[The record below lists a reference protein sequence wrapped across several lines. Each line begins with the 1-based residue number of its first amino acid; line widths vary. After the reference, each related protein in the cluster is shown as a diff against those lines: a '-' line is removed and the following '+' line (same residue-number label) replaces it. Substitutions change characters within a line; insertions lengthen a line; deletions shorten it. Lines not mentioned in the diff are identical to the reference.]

1 MLAGYGSGS
10 GGASPT
16 LLGNQNYTPPVDAAR
31 GVGVG
36 AASNLTSAWKPD
48 GVTDYNSY
56 VASGKKAGISNPFA
70 STMGTMNNGGQT
82 LKGGATNQGIA
93 DWQAYQ
99 KYGLDNGYIKD
110 DNESFLGG
118 LAKAIYTNPAIIA
131 AATAGAGAAFAG
143 GGAAAGAGEGTAA
156 SLTTDQLLAQ
166 SAAGLSPATLGE
178 TAAATGA
185 GEVTSTA
192 GASAASGG
200 SGSGGGAGG
209 GGTSPTTAA
218 GQTGTGAGIGSGS
231 AAPAASSNSPA
242 ALLKLVGDH
251 ASTALT
257 IGSLLGGALGS
268 QSGSGM
274 PDAPSAPPPAPALQG
289 GIAPDAAG
297 ITKGLQSSMGPGGAD
312 AGNSTTFLTGASGV
326 DPNKLSLGKA
336 TLLGG

>member
-1 MLAGYGSGS
+1 MLAGYGSSQGR
-10 GGASPT
+10 APT

-36 AASNLTSAWKPD
+36 AASNLTSSWKPD

-82 LKGGATNQGIA
+82 LKGGTTNQGIA

-192 GASAASGG
+192 GASASAGG

-209 GGTSPTTAA
+209 SGAAPTNAA
-218 GQTGTGAGIGSGS
+218 PSGAGS
-231 AAPAASSNSPA
+231 AGMGNAGGASTASSSNSPA
-242 ALLKLVGDH
+242 ALLKMVGDH

-268 QSGSGM
+268 QSGSDM